1 MWHKV
6 PQFVLH
12 DCFKALVLI
21 ATLLLQYGALQL
33 TGKEIAYKK
42 TRNVKLTF
50 FRKESDH
57 LLTLM
62 TGQLNP
68 WILLAFIRLNEG

>member
-12 DCFKALVLI
+12 DCFEALVLI
-21 ATLLLQYGALQL
+21 AALLLQYGALHL

-42 TRNVKLTF
+42 TINVKLAF
-50 FRKESDH
+50 FREESNN

-68 WILLAFIRLNEG
+68 WILLPFIRLNEG